1 MRVYYFLIKRKRH
14 FEQSDTMR
22 GVKMILPKV
31 GKCLVTRLNAGVSIV
46 RYVEFPSIAFPV
58 ARRIGA
64 YDSGTCFDSQ

>member
-1 MRVYYFLIKRKRH
+1 
-14 FEQSDTMR
+14 MR

-64 YDSGTCFDSQ
+64 YDSGTRFDSQ